1 MDFVKL
7 YAKVAYRFTGKPQR
21 EEIYEYPFE
30 AIREAVINSVM
41 HKYYFEHGH
50 NNILRFL
57 PDRIKIENYWMK
69 PAHFKLGQTVF
80 RRNPLI
86 VDLFSRIHFGEKMGT
101 GMKRMRDICKKEN
114 APYPRIEYTDTH
126 FYITFNQS
134 KEYLK
139 MAKKEEKII
148 TSELNGRQRKAI
160 EHIKKT
166 GKITTKEF
174 VEITRTTRRTAIRD
188 LNEMVNKKILRIKGG
203 EIGRQRYYILT

>member
-1 MDFVKL
+1 
-7 YAKVAYRFTGKPQR
+7 
-21 EEIYEYPFE
+21 
-30 AIREAVINSVM
+30 M

-57 PDRIKIENYWMK
+57 PERIKIENYWMK
-69 PAHFKLGQTVF
+69 PAHFKLGETVF

-114 APYPRIEYTDTH
+114 APFPRIEYTDTH

-139 MAKKEEKII
+139 MAGKVAEGLVERLGEKLGENEEKILEI
-148 TSELNGRQRKAI
+148 ISKNRYVTIDELSHQL
-160 EHIKKT
+160 
-166 GKITTKEF
+166 KISTTA
-174 VEITRTTRRTAIRD
+174 VENNLASLKLKSVLKRVGPD
-188 LNEMVNKKILRIKGG
+188 KGG
-203 EIGRQRYYILT
+203 YWEVARRF